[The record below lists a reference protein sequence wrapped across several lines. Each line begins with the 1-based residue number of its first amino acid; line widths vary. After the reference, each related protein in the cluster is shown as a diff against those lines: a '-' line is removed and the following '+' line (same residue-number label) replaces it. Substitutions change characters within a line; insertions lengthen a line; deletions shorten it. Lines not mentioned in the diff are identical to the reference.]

1 MQSAIDRRTAAGNTG
16 GMNQRR
22 GIWQGVAALAAALL
36 CLAVLWPR
44 APVLALDEFDQG
56 FYLGI
61 AADMNAGHGFTDGP
75 LFGQPGPD
83 GVRPPGMRFA
93 PLYPALLW
101 AAAQVDAPFARA
113 TACVAAG
120 LGNGPSTCPRDAA
133 VVRGVQLALLAGFT
147 WLVWWTSGRVS
158 GSPRVAWLALAIT
171 LLAAPFLVR
180 SVNEAMT
187 EVVALAL
194 VSAAIAACVAALD
207 SPRPARWLLLAGVL
221 IGATALTKPAFQ
233 ALYFAGCAVGLV
245 LAVHRGVWRPLIA
258 FALGGAAVMA
268 PWILR
273 NGLTLGHYAISF
285 GYDSHTLVQ
294 RISFDSMTWRE
305 YAMSYLCWLPDG
317 SGMGSQ
323 LFGQGACTKFMWNER
338 PDTFY
343 MVGMTTLMQQTV
355 AAAGGWDHHL
365 AYLLH
370 TYIFPHALWHA
381 MVSIPFAL
389 RGAWIDHY
397 WGFVLAPICAV
408 ITWRAL
414 RRADTAMLLV
424 TLPGW
429 LMLALHAA
437 VAVNQVRYNLML
449 VLPFSLAG
457 ALAADALLAKWPRW
471 RNAGH
476 AW

>member
-1 MQSAIDRRTAAGNTG
+1 
-16 GMNQRR
+16 MNRQR
-22 GIWQGVAALAAALL
+22 GIWQGVAALAASVL

-61 AADMNAGHGFTDGP
+61 AADMTAGHGFTDGP

-101 AAAQVDAPFARA
+101 AAAQVDPPFAQA
-113 TACVAAG
+113 MACVAAG
-120 LGNGPSTCPRDAA
+120 LGKGPSNCPRDAA
-133 VVRGVQLALLAGFT
+133 LVRGVQFALLAGFY

-158 GSPRVAWLALAIT
+158 GSARVRWLAFVIS
-171 LLAAPFLVR
+171 LLTAPFLVR
-180 SVNEAMT
+180 SVNETMT

-194 VSAAIAACVAALD
+194 VTGAIACCVEARAAA
-207 SPRPARWLLLAGVL
+207 RPAGWLLVAGVL

-233 ALYFAGCAVGLV
+233 ALYLAGSVAGLV
-245 LAVHRGVWRPLIA
+245 LAFRRGLWRPLAA
-258 FALGGAAVMA
+258 FTLGGAAVMA

-273 NGLTLGHYAISF
+273 NGLTLGHFAISF

-294 RISFDSMTWRE
+294 RVSFNSMTWRE
-305 YAMSYLCWLPDG
+305 WAMSFLCWLPDG

-323 LFGQGACTKFMWNER
+323 LFGRGVCTKFMWNES

-343 MVGMTTLMQQTV
+343 MVGMTTLMQETV
-355 AAAGGWDHHL
+355 AAAGGWEHHL
-365 AYLLH
+365 GYLLRE
-370 TYIFPHALWHA
+370 YIIPHAVWHA

-408 ITWRAL
+408 VTWRAA
-414 RRADTAMLLV
+414 RRGDAAMLLV

-429 LMLALHAA
+429 FMLALHSA

-457 ALAADALLAKWPRW
+457 ALAADAAWAKWPLW
-471 RNAGH
+471 RGTAR